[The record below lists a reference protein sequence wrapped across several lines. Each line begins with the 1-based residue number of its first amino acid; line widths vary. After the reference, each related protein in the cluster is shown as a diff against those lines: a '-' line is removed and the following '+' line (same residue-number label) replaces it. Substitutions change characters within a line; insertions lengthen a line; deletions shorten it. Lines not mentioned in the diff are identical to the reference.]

1 MCFRGENVKNINI
14 VVNISTY
21 HRNDFVEHNI
31 SKLLQSKFFDLT
43 DRDYYG
49 KLHIFVIDNG
59 CELECHDGDFLHV
72 FHNKNTGGSGGFQ
85 RGIEEIRNSNIDF
98 SHVIFMDDDVKFEL
112 DAFYILYD
120 FLVSVPEQ
128 YELNPVAGRMFC
140 LDKPDIQYTAAEI
153 WNYGDLKHVEY
164 MRKITPDDYCYGKVV
179 YDSGADYGGWWFCCF
194 PMSFVRENDVLP
206 FFIHCDDVEYGLRCG
221 RTPIIIEGVHV
232 WHETFDKRQTPIMLY
247 YDTRNPLVVNA
258 IHFPWLDSQAVLNK
272 WHETITSYHVAGD
285 FVSEYYVIRG
295 MLDFLKG
302 LKWLKHVDSERYHR
316 RLLNMKGNK
325 WKNAISW
332 RVAEKWFKVKC
343 RKVGTKSHRS

>member
-1 MCFRGENVKNINI
+1 MKNINI
-14 VVNISTY
+14 VVNICTY

-128 YELNPVAGRMFC
+128 YELNPVAG
-140 LDKPDIQYTAAEI
+140 
-153 WNYGDLKHVEY
+153 
-164 MRKITPDDYCYGKVV
+164 
-179 YDSGADYGGWWFCCF
+179 
-194 PMSFVRENDVLP
+194 
-206 FFIHCDDVEYGLRCG
+206 
-221 RTPIIIEGVHV
+221 
-232 WHETFDKRQTPIMLY
+232 
-247 YDTRNPLVVNA
+247 
-258 IHFPWLDSQAVLNK
+258 
-272 WHETITSYHVAGD
+272 
-285 FVSEYYVIRG
+285 
-295 MLDFLKG
+295 
-302 LKWLKHVDSERYHR
+302 
-316 RLLNMKGNK
+316 
-325 WKNAISW
+325 
-332 RVAEKWFKVKC
+332 
-343 RKVGTKSHRS
+343 

>member
-1 MCFRGENVKNINI
+1 MKNINI
-14 VVNISTY
+14 AVNICTY

-98 SHVIFMDDDVKFEL
+98 SYVIFMDDDVKFEL

-164 MRKITPDDYCYGKVV
+164 MRKITPDDYCYGNVV

-194 PMSFVRENDVLP
+194 PMSFVRTNDVLP

-221 RTPIIIEGVHV
+221 RAPIIIEGVHV

-247 YDTRNPLVVNA
+247 YDTRNPLFVNA